1 MSKFLKGTMILM
13 AAGLLTRLLGFINRI
28 VIARM
33 IGEEG
38 VGLYMM
44 VFPTLILAVTLT
56 QMGLPIAIS
65 RLSPRQRLKE
75 IRGK

>member
-13 AAGLLTRLLGFINRI
+13 VAGLLTRLLGFINRI

-44 VFPTLILAVTLT
+44 AFPTLILAVTLT
-56 QMGLPIAIS
+56 QMGLPVAIS
-65 RLSPRQRLKE
+65 KGCS
-75 IRGK
+75 RGRS